1 MKILKSS
8 ICKTYQGVSTLNGSK
23 MNRSTRRVR
32 TYYLSKR
39 KKLCRVDLGCG
50 PWMWPDKARY
60 GPIWPDQGPIKAR
73 YGPIKARCGP
83 MWPEKARCGPIWPDM
98 GRQQFN
104 PDEDSTAGVKVE
116 RSLTKQKG
124 DQWFEEGNDES
135 FDVISTANEVAGYL
149 NPNENNGTLSEK
161 ALVHQE
167 SEEKFFTDDIF
178 KEDNEYSA
186 NSIPSIAKSASDDEV
201 ELVNTG
207 RDDCQAVPVE
217 KEEKL
222 EPSYTE
228 TRSDI
233 QVPPNVT
240 ETVTKILRNDRMEE
254 DNYSYI
260 TFDFAGQ
267 PVYSATHP
275 VFFSS
280 KAIYILVYSLE
291 DKLDDQA
298 NPIFKQG
305 SYKSKLVDRCPMT
318 NMDHIEFWLSF
329 VQSASIQQEHD
340 GSLNTNEDVVNC
352 LRHFQPVFLVGTHAD
367 KPFDNDNPANIA
379 HNVFHRLEGKPN
391 ADSQCLVRKS
401 YIVNNQVSGSGE
413 EDEDVKKLRDDILEE
428 VEKLPYINEDI
439 PIRWLRFKSEL
450 SFLVKSSKK
459 RYLSHEEAK
468 EIASKCTINGKDE
481 FDTLLNYLHD
491 LKSIIYFE
499 DTKMVIIDI
508 QWLLDVF
515 VKVVTVQPYLDWD
528 VKYKESW
535 KKLEEDG
542 ILEKALVEHL
552 WHDLVDEVNTIDS
565 LLLIMERFSIICQWN
580 DVYLVPSMMNCNAKD
595 TGDLV
600 GQNFKSPLV
609 ILFKSPHLPLGI
621 FPRFFDVGPNGCYD
635 VVFTSDM
642 RTITVD
648 VIEEEDVDENF
659 DSLKTFCRSIMQFLT
674 ETLTNMKQK
683 FPWKG
688 CEKYQFCIRCPICI
702 EASESCEIH
711 KKKGCSRDSCQH
723 LISESELIGGR
734 TPRCRKNPTKK
745 NVSIK
750 QDVYSKW
757 FSRTN
762 KSATKQNQLQETSL
776 TSNSCTSPL
785 HEGRDKWKPFAE
797 LVGVSSD
804 DIEFYDKRTTNPAY
818 EILKDH
824 CNNWSVEELYDVIV
838 KCDANAIADNYL

>member
-1 MKILKSS
+1 
-8 ICKTYQGVSTLNGSK
+8 
-23 MNRSTRRVR
+23 
-32 TYYLSKR
+32 
-39 KKLCRVDLGCG
+39 
-50 PWMWPDKARY
+50 
-60 GPIWPDQGPIKAR
+60 
-73 YGPIKARCGP
+73 
-83 MWPEKARCGPIWPDM
+83 
-98 GRQQFN
+98 QQFN
-104 PDEDSTAGVKVE
+104 PNEDSTPGVKVE
-116 RSLTKQKG
+116 RSLSKQKG
-124 DQWFEEGNDES
+124 DQWLEEGNDEL
-135 FDVISTANEVAGYL
+135 FDISTANEIAGYL
-149 NPNENNGTLSEK
+149 NPNENNGVSSEK

-167 SEEKFFTDDIF
+167 SEEKFFRDDNF
-178 KEDNEYSA
+178 REDNNEYSE
-186 NSIPSIAKSASDDEV
+186 NSIPSIAKSASHDEA
-201 ELVNTG
+201 ELLNTG
-207 RDDCQAVPVE
+207 IEDCLAVPVE
-217 KEEKL
+217 KEEKIQ
-222 EPSYTE
+222 PSYTE
-228 TRSDI
+228 TTSEIR
-233 QVPPNVT
+233 VPPNVT
-240 ETVTKILRNDRMEE
+240 ETVTKILRNDRMED

-305 SYKSKLVDRCPMT
+305 CYEKKLVDRCPMT

-329 VQSASIQQEHD
+329 VQSASVQQELG
-340 GSLNTNEDVVNC
+340 GSLNTNKDMN

-367 KPFDNDNPANIA
+367 KPFDNDNPANLA
-379 HNVFHRLEGKPN
+379 QKVLHRLEGKAN
-391 ADSQCLVRKS
+391 ADSQCLVRKI
-401 YIVNNQVSGSGE
+401 YTVNNRVSGSGQ

-450 SFLVKSSKK
+450 SSLVKSSKK
-459 RYLSHEEAK
+459 RYLSLVEAK
-468 EIASKCTINGKDE
+468 EIASKCTINGEDE
-481 FDTLLNYLHD
+481 FDTLLSYLHD

-499 DTKMVIIDI
+499 NTKLVIIDI

-515 VKVVTVQPYLDWD
+515 VKVITVQPYIDWD

-535 KKLEEDG
+535 RKLEENG
-542 ILEKALVEHL
+542 ILEKTLVVHL

-580 DVYLVPSMMNCNAKD
+580 DVYLVPSMMNCDARG

-600 GQNFKSPLV
+600 EQNFKSPLV

-648 VIEEEDVDENF
+648 VIEEEDVDKNF
-659 DSLKTFCRSIMQFLT
+659 DSLKTFCRLIMQFLT

-688 CEKYQFCIRCPICI
+688 CEDYQFCIRCPICI
-702 EASESCEIH
+702 EASESCGIH

-723 LISESELIGGR
+723 LISESELSGGR

-750 QDVYSKW
+750 QHVYSKW
-757 FSRTN
+757 FPHTN
-762 KSATKQNQLQETSL
+762 KVM
-776 TSNSCTSPL
+776 
-785 HEGRDKWKPFAE
+785 HF
-797 LVGVSSD
+797 V
-804 DIEFYDKRTTNPAY
+804 
-818 EILKDH
+818 
-824 CNNWSVEELYDVIV
+824 
-838 KCDANAIADNYL
+838 